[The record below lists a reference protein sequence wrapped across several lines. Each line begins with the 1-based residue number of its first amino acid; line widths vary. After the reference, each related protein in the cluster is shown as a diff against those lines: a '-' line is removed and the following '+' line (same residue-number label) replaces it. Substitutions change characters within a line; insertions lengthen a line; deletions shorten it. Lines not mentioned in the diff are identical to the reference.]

1 MVTAQ
6 FAIKNPFEA
15 YMYVGGR
22 SIRLWSDTGHVLQL
36 VEGLLIPMEAQHN
49 FKTLQ
54 AYNEA
59 LVHAREVT
67 AA

>member
-1 MVTAQ
+1 MIMAQ
-6 FAIKNPFEA
+6 FAIKSQSEA
-15 YMYVGGR
+15 YLYIGSR
-22 SIRLWSDTGHVLQL
+22 TIRLWSDTGHVLQL